1 MKCYRLYKQPAEEL
15 YLFARTYHAKLY
27 ECDEY
32 AMYLIADGSNPNNSP
47 FIAIEHADDVRGYEC
62 EVYKYDGLIS
72 YDIIDNNVCN
82 IHNLEEIRMY
92 SEKCLRNVNSLVR
105 ANIVAEGY
113 AKTLQDEELTEG
125 VTYLHQRDT
134 GLPCDIIVDCGKT
147 YEYYNHP
154 LCLYVV
160 NGNNVY
166 PVDIVKDTTSSL
178 EIPSEIIM
186 FIKDNY
192 DSLCAFAN
200 MEIDGPEFFDI
211 VESYKNSHTSK
222 SGSVLLITF
231 LNERYE
237 NGNNDES

>member
-211 VESYKNSHTSK
+211 IESYKNSHTYHYSASYVTEMSNYGPDK
-222 SGSVLLITF
+222 TG
-231 LNERYE
+231 
-237 NGNNDES
+237 

>member
-72 YDIIDNNVCN
+72 YDIIDNNVCY

-211 VESYKNSHTSK
+211 IESYKNNHTYHYSASYVTEMSNYGPDK
-222 SGSVLLITF
+222 TG
-231 LNERYE
+231 
-237 NGNNDES
+237 